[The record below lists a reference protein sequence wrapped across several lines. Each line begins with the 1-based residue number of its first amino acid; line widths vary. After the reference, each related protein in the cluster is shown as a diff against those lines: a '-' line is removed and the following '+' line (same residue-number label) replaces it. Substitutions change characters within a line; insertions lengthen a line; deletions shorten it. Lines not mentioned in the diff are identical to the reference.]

1 MYYGAPPSALGSA
14 LFEFLRP
21 EDKRRTLQG
30 CTETN
35 NKVCQIFEKVG
46 GAVKVEN
53 WKIF

>member
-1 MYYGAPPSALGSA
+1 MYYGAL
-14 LFEFLRP
+14 LLLVFQFLRP

-35 NKVCQIFEKVG
+35 NKVCQIFDEVG

-53 WKIF
+53 